1 MNLIGIDLGG
11 TNIAVGLVDEN
22 GTIREKVS
30 VPTLAQRSGD
40 EIVADMAK
48 CCFTV
53 CEKAGIS
60 ISDVDFCGIASPGV
74 CDSRKGVV
82 ECSNNIPTLNAYPI
96 VAKLRELTGIQS
108 MSIENDAN
116 AAAKGEAEVGAAKG
130 YNTSV
135 MVTLGTGVGGGVIID
150 HKVYSGFNFAG
161 AELGHIVIVKDGEPC
176 TCGRRGC
183 FEAYASVTA
192 LVRMTRQMM
201 EKHPESRM
209 WELCGRDLA
218 RVNGRTSF
226 DAMRAGD
233 EWGKKVVDEYI
244 SYLACGIT
252 NIINIFEPEV
262 LSIGGGISNE
272 RDTLLKP
279 LLELVSKEVYTAL
292 SDCVP
297 PTKVVIAELRNDAGI
312 IGAAMLG
319 VNA

>member
-1 MNLIGIDLGG
+1 MKLIGIDLGG
-11 TNIAVGLVDEN
+11 TNIAVGLVTRE
-22 GTIREKVS
+22 GEIIEKVS
-30 VPTLAQRSGD
+30 VPTNASRLGD
-40 EIVADMAK
+40 EIVGDMAK
-48 CCFTV
+48 CCFEV
-53 CEKAGIS
+53 CKKAGID
-60 ISDVDFCGIASPGV
+60 ISEVDFCGIASPGV
-74 CDSRKGVV
+74 CNNEKGVV
-82 ECSNNIPTLNAYPI
+82 ECSNNIPSLNAYPV
-96 VAKLRELTGIQS
+96 VAKLRELTGIKN

-130 YNTSV
+130 YKTSV

-150 HKVYSGFNFAG
+150 HKVYAGFNFAG
-161 AELGHIVIVKDGEPC
+161 AELGHIVIVKDGVQC
-176 TCGRRGC
+176 TCGRKGC

-192 LVRMTRQMM
+192 LVRMTKEMM
-201 EKHPESRM
+201 EKHPESKM
-209 WELCGRDLA
+209 WELCGKNIDK
-218 RVNGRTSF
+218 VNGRTSF

-233 EWGKKVVDEYI
+233 EWGKAVVDEYI

-272 RDTLLKP
+272 RDTLLTP
-279 LLELVSKEVYTAL
+279 MLEIVSKEVYTAL

-297 PTKVVIAELRNDAGI
+297 ATKVVIAQLRNDAGI

>member
-11 TNIAVGLVDEN
+11 TNIAVGLVRED
-22 GTIREKVS
+22 GTIVEKVS
-30 VPTLAQRSGD
+30 VPTGASRHGD
-40 EIVADMAK
+40 EIVGDMAK
-48 CCFTV
+48 CCFDV
-53 CEKAGIS
+53 CRKAGIN
-60 ISDVDFCGIASPGV
+60 IKDVDFCGIASPGI
-74 CDSRKGVV
+74 CDNRKGVV
-82 ECSNNIPTLNAYPI
+82 ECSNNIPSLNAYPV
-96 VAKLRELTGIQS
+96 VAKLRELTGIEN
-108 MSIENDAN
+108 MAIENDAN

-150 HKVYSGFNFAG
+150 HKVYTGFNFAG
-161 AELGHIVIVKDGEPC
+161 AELGHIVIEKDGVPC

-183 FEAYASVTA
+183 FEAYGSVTG
-192 LVRMTRQMM
+192 LVRMTREMM
-201 EKHPESRM
+201 EKHPESKM
-209 WELCGRDLA
+209 WEICGQDIN

-262 LSIGGGISNE
+262 LSIGGGVSNE
-272 RDTLLKP
+272 RDTLLIP
-279 LLELVSKEVYTAL
+279 LVELISREVYTSL

-297 PTKVVIAELRNDAGI
+297 ATKVCIAELRNDAGI